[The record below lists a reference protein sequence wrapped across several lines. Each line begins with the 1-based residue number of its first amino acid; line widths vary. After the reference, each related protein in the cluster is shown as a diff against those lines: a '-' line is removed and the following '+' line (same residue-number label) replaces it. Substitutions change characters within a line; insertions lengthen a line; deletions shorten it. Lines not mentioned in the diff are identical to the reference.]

1 MSRENV
7 EVVRRAF
14 EAALRKPKPDFAT
27 VNALYD
33 PNHELVTPIRRL
45 EGVTLRGAEGFRT
58 WLRDVGEHWESWE
71 MRLDP
76 PTEIDH
82 DRVLVRWWFVGR
94 GKRGGVPVEQLNAFV
109 VTVRDGKVARTE
121 TYSSPREALEAVGLR
136 E

>member
-7 EVVRRAF
+7 EVVRRAL

-58 WLRDVGEHWESWE
+58 WLRDVSEHWESWE
-71 MRLDP
+71 MSIDP

-82 DRVLVRWWFVGR
+82 DRVLVRWWFMGR
-94 GKRGGVPVEQLNAFV
+94 SKRGGVPVEQLNAF
-109 VTVRDGKVARTE
+109 
-121 TYSSPREALEAVGLR
+121 
-136 E
+136 